1 MKHRDVTRIIF
12 RDGPGAIQR
21 SNSTDYIP
29 ISQITQNTPEI
40 ALPVVCRIPPTLI
53 GKELKVPRIQKL
65 DVVENLDG
73 KGRFHG
79 GEIIADLNAADS
91 FLVFGRLGIE
101 DFEEKIAIVVKSPR
115 ENPR

>member
-1 MKHRDVTRIIF
+1 MAWIIF
-12 RDGPGAIQR
+12 RDSPRGIQR
-21 SNSTDYIP
+21 SNPPHNISIP
-29 ISQITQNTPEI
+29 QITQNTPEI
-40 ALPVVCRIPPTLI
+40 VLPVIGRITPTLI

-79 GEIIADLNAADS
+79 GEIITDLNAPNP
-91 FLVFGRLGIE
+91 FLVFGRFGIE
-101 DFEEKIAIVVKSPR
+101 DLEEKVAIVVESPR